1 MDLIY
6 IHDYDD
12 SETGAAGYRPNFTIP
27 GHPEF
32 SHSNELKTKG
42 LDHVKAKPLV
52 SASLLPLGVV
62 TGIGITLP
70 FLAAQILGSDK
81 PATNILDQI
90 EMGAIDAFI
99 RRHGVSVERADQLG
113 YRFPPGHP
121 KTGQIYRLHPLAKLS
136 DSGKGGVYIPE
147 EGYDEL
153 LLDEREAEL
162 IRLLVELGATR
173 IAISEKLDRNANAA
187 LSASANAGVKGLG
200 EGKVEGGTKSNSTE
214 LNHESREFKLK
225 GKPWQRGEKI
235 DRSNFAWVAFEPS
248 WGAMVT
254 AREVG
259 ECTKAALEIREE
271 TTFSSEKHLSAALK
285 VKLYGGGASGKT
297 TAAGKT
303 SKTYLIDAEFAPF
316 VERER

>member
-6 IHDYDD
+6 IHDYED
-12 SETGAAGYRPNFTIP
+12 SETGTPGYSPNFTIP

-32 SHSNELKTKG
+32 SSANVLKTTDAGG
-42 LDHVKAKPLV
+42 LKP
-52 SASLLPLGVV
+52 SLSVPSLPLGIV
-62 TGIGITLP
+62 TGIGISLP
-70 FLAAQILGSDK
+70 LLAIRMVASEK
-81 PATNILDQI
+81 SEANEREKA
-90 EMGAIDAFI
+90 EMAEAVANFI
-99 RRHGVSVERADQLG
+99 RRHGISIQRADQLG

-121 KTGQIYRLHPLAKLS
+121 KTGQLYRLHPLAKLG
-136 DSGKGGVYIPE
+136 DSGKEGVYIPD

-173 IAISEKLDRNANAA
+173 IAISEKLDRNSNAA
-187 LSASANAGVKGLG
+187 ASASVNASATGVG
-200 EGKVEGGTKSNSTE
+200 EAKVEGGMKSNSTE

-225 GKPWQRGEKI
+225 GKPWQRGEKL
-235 DRSNFAWVAFEPS
+235 DRSTFAWVAFEPS

-271 TTFSSEKHLSAALK
+271 TTFSSEKHFSAAIK

-297 TAAGKT
+297 TAAGKNN
-303 SKTYLIDAEFAPF
+303 KTYLIDAEFAPF
-316 VERER
+316 VDREH